1 MKLMLHPR
9 LLRILSMIGMC
20 GLLVTTSCS
29 SAQKPKQEDFTN
41 AAEYA
46 YAFAEFQFEKKDWDY
61 ARTLFEKV
69 QHEYPYSLYAA
80 KAELR
85 ASDTYFREK
94 MYIRAAAAY
103 RRFIQ
108 LHPMH
113 EEVDYAAYRIVRSY
127 SELMPNGAFFMP
139 PTWERDR
146 RDSTNAYQAAQ
157 QFLRSYSDSEYAD
170 EVRVLLQNS
179 ADRLA
184 NHELYVA
191 QYYMHQRHHS
201 PIATIRRTKVLI
213 EKYPESTLV
222 PEALALQVDAA
233 IALDD
238 PEQAQTAI
246 EQLRANYPGSEYLSA
261 AEESLG
267 AYVPAATPAAED
279 SDS

>member
-1 MKLMLHPR
+1 M
-9 LLRILSMIGMC
+9 ILKFHRFLSALVMC
-20 GLLVTTSCS
+20 ALLVTIGCS
-29 SAQKPKQEDFTN
+29 SAQKPNKSDYTN

-61 ARTLFEKV
+61 ARSLFEKV
-69 QHEYPYSLYAA
+69 QHDYPYSLYAA

-85 ASDTYFREK
+85 AADTYFREK

-113 EEVDYAAYRIVRSY
+113 DDVDYSAYRIVRSY
-127 SELMPNGAFFMP
+127 TELMPNGAFFMP

-170 EVRVLLQNS
+170 EVRGLLQNA

-191 QYYMHQRHHS
+191 QYYMHRRHSS
-201 PIATIRRTKVLI
+201 PIATIRRTNVLI

-238 PEQAQTAI
+238 LAQAESAL
-246 EQLRANYPGSEYLSA
+246 EQLRANFPESAYLSA
-261 AEESLG
+261 AEQSLG
-267 AYVPAATPAAED
+267 AYVSPAAPAVVED
-279 SDS
+279 SGT